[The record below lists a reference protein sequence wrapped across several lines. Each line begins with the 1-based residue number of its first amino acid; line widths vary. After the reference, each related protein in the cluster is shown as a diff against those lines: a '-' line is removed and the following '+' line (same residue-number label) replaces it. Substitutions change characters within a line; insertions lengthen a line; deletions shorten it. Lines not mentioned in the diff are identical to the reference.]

1 MGDQSPGSSPY
12 SPDLAPCDFA
22 LFPKLKQ
29 DLHGRRFGNL
39 EQLKVE
45 AKRLLWSYPEEF
57 YTQCFSDLVTRWNK
71 CVAVNGDY
79 FEGSH
84 VSVPPEDFQ
93 VQEDTT
99 DSSDDD

>member
-1 MGDQSPGSSPY
+1 M
-12 SPDLAPCDFA
+12 
-22 LFPKLKQ
+22 
-29 DLHGRRFGNL
+29 
-39 EQLKVE
+39 E